1 MYSTKTKLFP
11 IAIAMCFASVSLRA
25 DITPG
30 NFWVNPT
37 FELGTDLNLPTGTLD
52 NWNRGGAD
60 ASILQVSTAN
70 SVSASHSMGI
80 IKPVAGA
87 YGEWYSDVPIAGFA
101 NAGDTLALHWH
112 EMYNISGGEMRLTVR
127 LLDGGGGGPNSG
139 DHHFVV
145 TGNSSGW
152 VDSLANSSFSV
163 RNELSGGN
171 AGIPGPIVVAADTV
185 YVRIQLVSGGGD
197 STIGSYI
204 IDDLSVSV
212 VAVPEPSSI
221 AMLGIGGLVGLN
233 AIRRRRMAC

>member
-1 MYSTKTKLFP
+1 MKTNLIP
-11 IAIAMCFASVSLRA
+11 IAIAMCFASASLRA
-25 DITPG
+25 DIPAG
-30 NFWVNPT
+30 NFWINPT
-37 FELGTDLNLPTGTLD
+37 FESGLNLNLPTGTPD

-60 ASILQVSTAN
+60 GTILQVSTAN

-101 NAGDTLALHWH
+101 NVGDTLALHWH
-112 EMYNISGGEMRLTVR
+112 EMFSISGGEMRLTVR

-145 TGNSSGW
+145 SGNSAGW
-152 VDSLANSSFSV
+152 VGSLANSAFSV

-171 AGIPGPIVVAADTV
+171 AGTLGPIVVAADTV
-185 YVRIQLVSGGGD
+185 YMRIQLVSGGGD
-197 STIGSYI
+197 STVGSYI

-212 VAVPEPSSI
+212 VAVPEPSNI
-221 AMLGIGGLVGLN
+221 AILAIGGLVGLN
-233 AIRRRRMAC
+233 AIRRRRSAC